1 MENTTEYEL
10 TQKIRMDVVDRIL
23 LGAFILAILGA
34 PASLSRY
41 PMTGWL
47 PVYSVHVILAVLAIS
62 AYFMRHKL
70 SIRFKIA
77 FVIGMFSCVGITGL
91 LQLGLLGVGMWWLV
105 VTSLLISIL
114 HKPLSGLIFTICTV
128 LGVLAVGW
136 CFVNGILTVSV
147 DANTYL
153 TSWSSWITLIT
164 ATSIMPFFVF
174 QAVQSLQSAT
184 HDLFEEVTAQRN
196 KITELANR
204 DPLTGLL
211 APRQLTDRL
220 NFMLASSRRYKQRIA
235 LLFLDL
241 DGFKSVNDTYGHEC
255 GDLMLKEQAR
265 RFVSV
270 LREEDAIFR
279 IGGDEFIVLLGH
291 AGSEEQIGKV
301 AERLTQLSAM
311 PFKYQD
317 HSMSVGLSI
326 GISVFPDNGADERTL
341 RLQADQTMYKVKKSG
356 KNGFRFAPT
365 DTTVG

>member
-1 MENTTEYEL
+1 MENTTEHEL

-23 LGAFILAILGA
+23 LGAFILAILGV

-41 PMTGWL
+41 PITGWL
-47 PVYSVHVILAVLAIS
+47 PLYTAHVTLGAIAITS
-62 AYFMRHKL
+62 YLTRRQMP
-70 SIRFKIA
+70 IRTKI
-77 FVIGMFSCVGITGL
+77 FIVIGLFSCVGIGGL
-91 LQLGLLGVGMWWLV
+91 IQLGLLGVGMWWLV
-105 VTSLLISIL
+105 VTSLLFSML
-114 HKPLSGLIFTICTV
+114 HTPLSGLIFTIFTA
-128 LGVLAVGW
+128 LGVLAIGW
-136 CFVNGILTVSV
+136 CFINGVLTVPV
-147 DANTYL
+147 DPNTYL
-153 TSWSSWITLIT
+153 TSWSSWITLVV

-196 KITELANR
+196 RIEELANR

-220 NFMLASSRRYKQRIA
+220 NFMLATSRRYKQRIA

-279 IGGDEFIVLLGH
+279 VGGDEFIVLLSQ
-291 AGSEEQIGKV
+291 AGSEEQIAKV
-301 AERLTQLSAM
+301 ALRLTQLSTL
-311 PFKYQD
+311 PFKYLD
-317 HSMSVGLSI
+317 DSMSVGLSI
-326 GISVFPDNGADERTL
+326 GISIYPDNGADERTL
-341 RLQADQTMYKVKKSG
+341 RLHADQAMYEVKKSG
-356 KNGFRFAPT
+356 KNGYRFAST
-365 DTTVG
+365 DTTEV